1 LTGQKRITFNQGWL
15 FGGRYLPGSADP
27 GFDDSGFTQITLPHT
42 VTPLSWGDWDQA
54 SWEGIWIYRKHFALP
69 QRQAGRSRVFADF
82 DGVMADATVLLNG
95 TTVATHRGG
104 YLPFSAELTGSLLP
118 ADNVLAVVVDSRWLP
133 VPPAG
138 HPGGAASIDFLQPGG
153 IYRDAALRV
162 VPKVFLA
169 DVFARPA
176 QVLSTHRSVI
186 VQATIDA
193 AAINAGPI
201 DAGPVPTDPVE
212 ISAEL
217 LDGSR
222 RLASTAQ
229 KVTLTAPGRSVATLT
244 LAGVGN
250 VTLWSPASPK
260 LYQVRVTLT
269 APSGDR
275 QGGQP
280 GDQHGVTVRTGFR
293 QAVFQAD
300 GFYLNGERLQI
311 FGLNR
316 HQLFPYLGMAAA
328 ARLQRRD
335 AEILKTE
342 LNCNMV
348 RCSHYPQS
356 PHFLDAC
363 DELGLMVWQEAPGWN
378 YVGDEAWQD
387 IVAQNVHDMV
397 VRDRNRPCVIV
408 WGTRLNE
415 TANHPRLYTRTRQIA
430 ARLDGTRPTSG
441 AMTRHSARGW
451 GEDVFAFDDYRQA
464 RGDAT
469 LRPPLPGVPYLVT
482 EAVGALAGAP
492 AYRWTDPGPVLAR
505 QARLHAQVHHT
516 AGARP
521 GYAGLLGWC
530 GIDYASYNGGARIW
544 RGLKTPG
551 VLDTFRIP
559 KPAAA
564 IYRTQLDPRARPVI
578 EPVFCWDF
586 GPGSPPHGPGPDAMI
601 ATNCERLEIFAGPEH
616 IATGFPDHAR
626 FGGLAY
632 PPVFADLTV
641 DGSGRPELR
650 IDGYLGGQLVASARL
665 SADPARDRLGLAADH
680 ASITADGTDAT
691 RVTFRA
697 LDAYGNQRPHVSGD
711 VTMRLAGP
719 AILVGD
725 NPFPFGDYGGAG
737 GGFVRSRPDRPGL
750 ITVTA
755 RHPTL
760 GQDTVTVTA
769 TPARRPAG

>member
-1 LTGQKRITFNQGWL
+1 LTGQNRTTFNEGWL
-15 FGGRYLPGSADP
+15 FGGRYVAGSAGP
-27 GFDDSGFTQITLPHT
+27 GFDDRGFTQITLPHT
-42 VTPLSWGDWDQA
+42 VTPLSWGDWDPA
-54 SWEGIWIYRKHFALP
+54 SWEGVWIYRKHFEVR
-69 QRQAGRSRVFADF
+69 QRPAGRSRVFADF

-95 TTVATHRGG
+95 TAVATHRGG
-104 YLPFSAELTGSLLP
+104 YLPFSAELTGSLL
-118 ADNVLAVVVDSRWLP
+118 AQDNVLAVVVDSRWLP

-138 HPGGAASIDFLQPGG
+138 HAGGAASIDFLQPGG

-162 VPKVFLA
+162 VPQVFLA
-169 DVFARPA
+169 DVFASPA
-176 QVLSTHRSVI
+176 RVLGTDRSVL

-193 AAINAGPI
+193 VALPSG
-201 DAGPVPTDPVE
+201 PVE
-212 ISAEL
+212 IRAEL
-217 LDGSR
+217 LDGAR

-229 KVTLTAPGRSVATLT
+229 QVTLTAPGQSVATLT
-244 LAGVGN
+244 LAGLGS
-250 VTLWSPASPK
+250 VTLWSPGSPK

-269 APSGDR
+269 APSG
-275 QGGQP
+275 GQH
-280 GDQHGVTVRTGFR
+280 DVTVRTGFR
-293 QAVFQAD
+293 QATFQAD
-300 GFYLNGERLQI
+300 GFYLNGERLPV

-335 AEILKTE
+335 AEILRTE

-363 DELGLMVWQEAPGWN
+363 DELGLMVWQEAPGWA
-378 YVGDEAWQD
+378 YVGDRAWQD
-387 IVAQNVHDMV
+387 IAAQNVHDMV
-397 VRDRNRPCVIV
+397 VRDRNRPSVIV

-415 TANHPRLYTRTRQIA
+415 TANHSRLYTRTRQIA
-430 ARLDGTRPTSG
+430 AGLDGTRPTSG

-464 RGDAT
+464 RGNAP
-469 LRPPLPGVPYLVT
+469 LRPPLPGVPYLVS

-492 AYRWTDPGPVLAR
+492 AYRWIDPGPVLAR
-505 QARLHAQVHHT
+505 QAWLHAQVHHT
-516 AGARP
+516 ARARP

-697 LDAYGNQRPHVSGD
+697 LDAYGNRRPHVSGD
-711 VTMRLAGP
+711 VTVRLAGP

-737 GGFVRSRPDRPGL
+737 GGFVRSLPDRPGL
-750 ITVTA
+750 ITITA

-769 TPARRPAG
+769 TSARRPAG